1 MQAKIIREKFIKFFQ
16 QKGHQH
22 VIAAPIVQQGESTL
36 LFTNAGM
43 NQFKEFFL
51 DPQRAPYQR
60 TTSSQPCL
68 RVSGKHN
75 DLEEVGIDTYHHT
88 MFEMLGNWSFSDYF
102 KQEAVT
108 WAWELLTASYQLLP
122 TRLYVTVFGGDAA
135 EHLAADQAAYELW
148 KQLIPEERILYGSKK
163 DNFWEMGETG
173 PCGPST
179 EIHIDLRPEAAC
191 QQKDGKDLVN
201 TGHPQVIELWNLVF
215 IQYNRLASG
224 QLVALAAKHV
234 DTGMGL
240 ERLAMVLQGKEST
253 YDTDLFVPLIQ
264 AISQASHQL
273 YGQEANIDMAMRVVA
288 DHSRAVT
295 FAIADG
301 QMPANTQAG
310 YVIRRLLRRAVR
322 YGYTYLGFQK
332 PFIYQLVAVLAQQF
346 AAAYPGIKQQQT
358 HIEQVIRSEE
368 MAFGKTLTTGL
379 RRLANIS
386 QALQANGQQLIDG
399 HTAFELYDT
408 YGFPL
413 DLTKLV
419 AQEAGLQ
426 VDELGFNQA
435 LQAQRAR
442 SKQAATTAPGDW
454 NITNQAIKPTFI
466 GYDQL
471 QATTQILQY
480 RASQENEQQLY
491 QLVLAQ
497 TPFYPAA
504 GGQVGDTGKL
514 IAGAEAITVLDTQ
527 KEHGLIIHYTRQL
540 PQDLQASWQAVVD
553 AERRKSITNHHSAT
567 HLLHAA
573 LKQVLGPHV
582 VQRGSLV
589 NEHGLRFDFSHHA
602 KVSSENLRKIEHL
615 VNQKIKANIR
625 LQEQRQ
631 VPLAAAKALGATALF
646 GEQYG
651 EHVRVITF
659 DPSFSMELCG
669 GTHVPA
675 TGQLGFF
682 KIITETAIAAGTR
695 RIEALTADA
704 AEHFVDAQMAT
715 LGRLKEILNHPKDL
729 AKAVQQLVEE
739 KASLSKAVAAYQT
752 EQARSVVVRL
762 QQHIQTVQG
771 IHVCIAK
778 ANLPHAA
785 ALKQVA
791 FALKQSYEPLFLVLG
806 AAINQKPHLAVLCTQ
821 DLYSSKAGLQANTI
835 VKELA
840 QTIQGSG
847 GGQPLFA
854 TARGQNLGGL
864 DQALHKAQDIW
875 QHYLATASASYN
887 A

>member
-1 MQAKIIREKFIKFFQ
+1 MHANSIREKFISFFQ

-22 VIAAPIVQQGESTL
+22 VAAAPIVQPGEPSL

-43 NQFKEFFL
+43 NQFREFFL
-51 DPQRAPYQR
+51 APQRAPYQR
-60 TTSSQPCL
+60 TASSQPCL

-75 DLEEVGIDTYHHT
+75 DLEAVGTDTYHHT

-102 KQEAVT
+102 KQEAIS
-108 WAWELLTASYQLLP
+108 WAWELLTASYQLSP
-122 TRLYVTVFGGDAA
+122 TRLYVTVFGGDTA
-135 EHLAADQAAYELW
+135 EHLAADQEAYELW

-163 DNFWEMGETG
+163 DNFWEMGQTG

-179 EIHIDLRPEAAC
+179 EIHIDLRPEEAR
-191 QQKDGKDLVN
+191 QRQDGKDLVN

-253 YDTDLFVPLIQ
+253 YDTDLFRPLIQ

-273 YGQEANIDMAMRVVA
+273 YGQEATVNIAMQVVA

-301 QMPANTQAG
+301 QVPTNTQAG
-310 YVIRRLLRRAVR
+310 YVVRRLLRRAVR
-322 YGYTYLGFQK
+322 YGYTYLGFEQ
-332 PFIYQLVAVLAQQF
+332 PFMYQLVAVLAQQF
-346 AAAYPGIKQQQT
+346 STAYPGIQQQQA
-358 HIEQVIRSEE
+358 HIAQVIRSEE
-368 MAFGKTLTTGL
+368 VAFGKTLATGL
-379 RRLANIS
+379 RRLSHII
-386 QALQANGQQLIDG
+386 QGLQAEDQQLIDG

-413 DLTKLV
+413 DLTRLI
-419 AQEAGLQ
+419 AQEKGLQ
-426 VDELGFNQA
+426 VDESGFNQA
-435 LQAQRAR
+435 LQAQRTRAR
-442 SKQAATTAPGDW
+442 QAAATTSGDW
-454 NITNQAIKPTFI
+454 HIICQAAKPAFV

-471 QATTQILQY
+471 QATTKIVQY
-480 RASQENEQQLY
+480 RAIQENGQQLY

-497 TPFYPAA
+497 TPFCPAS

-514 IAGAEAITVLDTQ
+514 TSGAETIAVLDTQ
-527 KEHGLIIHYTRQL
+527 QEHGLIIHYTQQL
-540 PQDLQASWQAVVD
+540 PQDPQAPWQAIVD
-553 AERRKSITNHHSAT
+553 AERRESITSHHSAT

-589 NEHGLRFDFSHHA
+589 SEHGLRFDFSHHA
-602 KVSSENLRKIEHL
+602 RVSPEDLRQIERL
-615 VNQKIKANIR
+615 VNQKIRANIP

-646 GEQYG
+646 GERYG

-675 TGQLGFF
+675 TGQLGYF
-682 KIITETAIAAGTR
+682 KITTETSIAAGTR
-695 RIEALTADA
+695 RVEALA
-704 AEHFVDAQMAT
+704 AGAAAHFIDAQMAT
-715 LGRLKEILNHPKDL
+715 LGRLRETLNHPKDPV
-729 AKAVQQLVEE
+729 KATQQLVEA
-739 KASLSKAVAAYQT
+739 KASLSKTVAAYQA
-752 EQARSVVVRL
+752 EQARSATFRL
-762 QQHIQTVQG
+762 RQHVQTVQG

-778 ANLPHAA
+778 TTLPHPV

-806 AAINQKPHLAVLCTQ
+806 AAIDQEPHLAVLCTEALYTSQ
-821 DLYSSKAGLQANTI
+821 DGLQAHTV

-847 GGQPLFA
+847 GGQPSFA

-864 DQALHKAQDIW
+864 DQALHRAQDLW
-875 QHYLATASASYN
+875 QRYLATAWT
-887 A
+887 